1 MQNSFLV
8 KMAESHPGAEIWWDS
23 CLSVH
28 KDWCNDLKTQH
39 QGTKKK
45 LLADGYIS
53 NFVKKNDISKS
64 LIKGIT
70 TNPALVYKGFL
81 KSDVLK
87 DINKKGLNGLA
98 SKDHFELTWELYK
111 LTLAETA
118 EQLMPLWESTSGK
131 FGWVCAQVTPDIYF
145 DKDIMIKQG
154 IELAKLSPNI
164 MAKIPGTKEGY
175 EAIEELTALGISINN
190 TLSYTLPQF
199 LACLES
205 IENGLKRA
213 KQNNVDLK
221 RWRAVVTDMIGRFGD
236 QKAFQDEAKAKGI
249 TLTTEDIRWAE
260 LAILKKAYKIFQE
273 RNAPLKILLASLRME
288 NDKSMCWHLQ
298 KTAGA
303 GLVYT
308 LPPSF
313 IQTLLEQEEKLSRPS
328 PSAMNEEPPADVM
341 KKLESIEY
349 FVKGYTENGLSK
361 EEFNKHPALLFSVNE
376 LAGVY
381 GEFLAF
387 SKNILNA

>member
-1 MQNSFLV
+1 MGCS
-8 KMAESHPGAEIWWDS
+8 S
-23 CLSVH
+23 
-28 KDWCNDLKTQH
+28 
-39 QGTKKK
+39 
-45 LLADGYIS
+45 
-53 NFVKKNDISKS
+53 
-64 LIKGIT
+64 
-70 TNPALVYKGFL
+70 
-81 KSDVLK
+81 
-87 DINKKGLNGLA
+87 
-98 SKDHFELTWELYK
+98 
-111 LTLAETA
+111 
-118 EQLMPLWESTSGK
+118 
-131 FGWVCAQVTPDIYF
+131 
-145 DKDIMIKQG
+145 
-154 IELAKLSPNI
+154 
-164 MAKIPGTKEGY
+164 
-175 EAIEELTALGISINN
+175 
-190 TLSYTLPQF
+190 
-199 LACLES
+199 
-205 IENGLKRA
+205 
-213 KQNNVDLK
+213 
-221 RWRAVVTDMIGRFGD
+221 FGD

-249 TLTTEDIRWAE
+249 TLSTEDIRWAE